1 MIKMILADDEP
12 VITRGIR
19 KLIDWEQLGIQI
31 IGEYEDGKSALA
43 SILRDQ
49 PEIALL
55 DISMPGMSGV
65 DIIRECHGLQCRT
78 NIIFISGFQEFEY
91 AKAALEYGAADYL
104 LKPVIREE
112 LLKAVEK
119 CIARLEGDRRVTDR
133 ASVNYKGHIEFSEE
147 TADQNMAYLPLIV
160 YPVFSNK
167 EHEQI
172 RHLIRFSLLSFLEE
186 YFEEH
191 KDGIVFQKENRIVV
205 VLQKNKWKNVS
216 EELERLKEG
225 TENAAGYQMLLI
237 CGDEICSM
245 QEIPEMFR
253 KCVEQECYLFFADQM
268 KYSVIN
274 IREIPFPGRAE
285 VQDLEIVKKVISDGI
300 LGHDR
305 EMIREGLDKCKQ
317 VVCRLAKGRKEDAL
331 FYYCT
336 VMQSLE
342 ELLGGKGVRL
352 TFPGNQELLD
362 RGRSCDSFSE
372 MEKLYSDMLCEAYDS
387 LSESVAKNE
396 KKDVNKAL
404 EYIEQHYAENLSLNV
419 LANEVHMN
427 PYYFSSF
434 FKKSTGKNFKDYV
447 NQVRLKHAVELL
459 LNTDQK
465 VYEIAMEVGFGDARA
480 FNDAFQKAYGETPTG
495 YRKNLKNF

>member
-12 VITRGIR
+12 IITRGIR

-31 IGEYEDGKSALA
+31 IGEYEDGKSAFQA
-43 SILRDQ
+43 IVQNQ

-65 DIIRECHGLQCRT
+65 DIIKECHGLQCRT

-91 AKAALEYGAADYL
+91 AKASLEYGATDYL

-112 LLKAVEK
+112 LMKAVEK
-119 CIARLEGDRRVTDR
+119 CIVRLEGDRSGTDQ
-133 ASVNYKGHIEFSEE
+133 ASVNYKGKIEFSEE
-147 TADQNMAYLPLIV
+147 TADQDMIYLPLIV
-160 YPVFSNK
+160 YPIFSNK
-167 EHEQI
+167 ENEQI
-172 RHLIRFSLLSFLEE
+172 RHLIQFSLLSFLEE

-191 KDGIVFQKENRIVV
+191 KDGIVFSKENRIVV

-216 EELERLKEG
+216 EELEKLKEG
-225 TENAAGYQMLLI
+225 AENAAGYRMLLI

-253 KCVEQECYLFFADQM
+253 KCVEQEGYLFFADQM
-268 KYSVIN
+268 KYSVMN
-274 IREIPFPGRAE
+274 LKGTPFAGRVDVE
-285 VQDLEIVKKVISDGI
+285 DLEAVKKAMADGI
-300 LGHDR
+300 LGHDK
-305 EMIREGLDKCKQ
+305 EAIREGLEKCKQ
-317 VVCRLAKGRKEDAL
+317 VVCRLSKGRKEDAL

-342 ELLGGKGVRL
+342 ELLGGKGVKL
-352 TFPGNQELLD
+352 NFPQNQELLD
-362 RGRSCDSFSE
+362 RGRNCESFSE
-372 MEKLYSDMLCEAYDS
+372 MEKLYADLIDEAYDS
-387 LSESVAKNE
+387 LGESVAKND

-404 EYIEQHYAENLSLNV
+404 EYIELHYAENLSLNV
-419 LANEVHMN
+419 LADEVHMN

-459 LNTDQK
+459 LNTDRK

-480 FNDAFQKAYGETPTG
+480 FNDAFQKAYGETPAG
-495 YRKNLKNF
+495 YRKKLKNF

>member
-1 MIKMILADDEP
+1 MIRMILADDEP

-31 IGEYEDGKSALA
+31 IGEYEDGKSAFQA
-43 SILRDQ
+43 ILQNQ

-65 DIIRECHGLQCRT
+65 DIIKECHGLQCRT

-112 LLKAVEK
+112 LMKAVEK
-119 CIARLEGDRRVTDR
+119 CIVRLEGDRSGTDQ
-133 ASVNYKGHIEFSEE
+133 ASVNYKGKIEFSEE
-147 TADQNMAYLPLIV
+147 TADRDMTYLPLIV

-167 EHEQI
+167 ENEQI
-172 RHLIRFSLLSFLEE
+172 RHLIQFSLLSFLEE

-191 KDGIVFQKENRIVV
+191 KDGIVFSKENRIVV

-216 EELERLKEG
+216 EELEKLKEG
-225 TENAAGYQMLLI
+225 AENAAGYQMLLI

-245 QEIPEMFR
+245 QEIPEMFQ
-253 KCVEQECYLFFADQM
+253 KCVEQEGYLFFADQM
-268 KYSVIN
+268 KYSVMN
-274 IREIPFPGRAE
+274 LKETPFPGRAE
-285 VQDLEIVKKVISDGI
+285 VQDFEHVKKIIADGI

-342 ELLGGKGVRL
+342 ELLGGKGVKL
-352 TFPGNQELLD
+352 TFPRNQELLD
-362 RGRSCDSFSE
+362 RGRNCESFSE
-372 MEKLYSDMLCEAYDS
+372 MEKLYADMLCEAYDR
-387 LSESVAKNE
+387 LSESVAKND

-480 FNDAFQKAYGETPTG
+480 FNDAFQKAYGETPAG